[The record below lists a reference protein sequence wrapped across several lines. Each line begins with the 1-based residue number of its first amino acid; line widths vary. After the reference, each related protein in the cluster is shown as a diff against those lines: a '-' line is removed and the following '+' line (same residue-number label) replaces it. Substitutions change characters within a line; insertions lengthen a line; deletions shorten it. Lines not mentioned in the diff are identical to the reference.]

1 MMSDLKTVQKFRDAQ
16 SLFQQERFREALR
29 LFDDLSL
36 SYKSDK
42 EVMLN
47 RAMCLARIGK
57 EEEAEMLC
65 DHITIVHKDPRGA
78 LLKAQI
84 PRSRRNE
91 KEAPEE
97 IKPRKPLVSPELLK
111 RAIVTCFVVA
121 LLYTGWMF
129 YSAYEAP
136 VGPAILTMDAPGE
149 RSLRFPNDASL
160 GTLFIR
166 DWAFA
171 AATIGADVGTWVE
184 HGEAKGKV
192 TIPAGKEARL
202 VFNPGQSGNIG
213 ALKRLGANALQSLD
227 LHDCPVGN
235 AGMAQIAHLTGMFK
249 LSIDNTL
256 VGPEGYTHLRRMT
269 SIRELSVIGT
279 TLGEAGRNFISQQPF
294 LGHIDADSADL
305 NDDWLVSLPAM
316 ERLTFLSLDDT
327 EGITDRGIAEIAKHR
342 NLQDLFLSYTKLT
355 DEGLA
360 KIQSIKSLKR
370 VWLEGTKITDAGMEG
385 FRQIPNIAEIGVA
398 YTAVTSEGL
407 MRLVDI
413 SSLKK
418 VGIKGCDGITVE
430 TVRRFRNARPEVFI
444 ETNLNV

>member
-1 MMSDLKTVQKFRDAQ
+1 MSDLKTVQKFRDAQ
-16 SLFQQERFREALR
+16 NLFQQERFREALR

-42 EVMLN
+42 EIMLN

-65 DHITIVHKDPRGA
+65 DHVTIVHKDPRGA
-78 LLKAQI
+78 ILKAQI
-84 PRSRRNE
+84 PRSRRDE
-91 KEAPEE
+91 KTAPEE
-97 IKPRKPLVSPELLK
+97 IKPRKPLISPEVLK
-111 RAIVTCFVVA
+111 RAIVACFAVT
-121 LLYTGWMF
+121 LLYTCWTF

-136 VGPAILTMDAPGE
+136 AGPAILTMDAPKE
-149 RSLRFPNDASL
+149 RTLRFPADASL

-171 AATIGADVGTWVE
+171 AASIGADVGAWVE

-202 VFNPGQSGNIG
+202 VFNPGQSANIG

-227 LHDCPVGN
+227 LHDCPVGD
-235 AGMAQIAHLTGMFK
+235 AGMAQIGHLTGMFK
-249 LSIDNTL
+249 LSIDNTR
-256 VGPEGYTHLRRMT
+256 VGPEGFAQLRRMT
-269 SIRELSVIGT
+269 SIREISIIGT
-279 TLGEAGRNFISQQPF
+279 TLGEPGRRFIGQQPF
-294 LGHIDADSADL
+294 LGHIDADKADL
-305 NDDWLVSLPAM
+305 NDEWLMTLPAM

-327 EGITDRGIAEIAKHR
+327 AGISDRGIAEIAKHR
-342 NLQDLFLSYTKLT
+342 NLQDLFLSYTSLT

-385 FRQIPNIAEIGVA
+385 FRQIPNIEEIGIA
-398 YTAVTSEGL
+398 YTAVTNEGL

-418 VGIKGCDGITVE
+418 VGVKGCDNISVE